1 MKKCRQCKQDKAE
14 DFFMKVKG
22 TCEDCK
28 KKKKRKVKR
37 QPSKEEISSF
47 ISKCPELFITDVE
60 YRK

>member
-1 MKKCRQCKQDKAE
+1 
-14 DFFMKVKG
+14 MKVKG
-22 TCEDCK
+22 ICEDCK

-47 ISKCPELFITDVE
+47 ISKGPEFFTTDVE